1 MYARENVTWMVPE
14 EQVISY
20 FCPAGHGYDNLID
33 AGWTDEQIKIKIL
46 TVTAWFVQ
54 NPAFTLEGGSTTP
67 ETRRAA
73 SVDISGEYHK
83 SSNLA
88 LLTE

>member
-20 FCPAGHGYDNLID
+20 FCLAGHGFDNLIN

-54 NPAFTLEGGSTTP
+54 NPAFTLKGRSITP
-67 ETRRAA
+67 ENQ
-73 SVDISGEYHK
+73 SCCIGGHLWGISQIKQFGLI
-83 SSNLA
+83 N
-88 LLTE
+88 